1 MNLLNPLQPYD
12 KYSYR
17 NTSFVDGEML
27 YYLSSQPV
35 FMWTLPEMGIHSTMN
50 WILVISPSSSLLQ
63 LPQTVIRIFSN
74 SNNNFFSI
82 YKNNIFFYKIWKSSE
97 EYKENKNL

>member
-17 NTSFVDGEML
+17 NTFFVDGEML

-35 FMWTLPEMGIHSTMN
+35 FMWTLPEMGIHSYYELDT
-50 WILVISPSSSLLQ
+50 SYFP
-63 LPQTVIRIFSN
+63 
-74 SNNNFFSI
+74 
-82 YKNNIFFYKIWKSSE
+82 
-97 EYKENKNL
+97 